1 MKNKIL
7 LSTLPALLLM
17 ACNSGTTTSNAP
29 APIPSPTP
37 SPSTTYAYFVYQP
50 ATNES
55 DSYTQCVATANGIES
70 STCTTVSLGTSFA
83 AQTISFNKNYAYIAN
98 NSNTSYY
105 QCLVNENGIESST
118 CTIVTPTVNGLNYIY
133 QMAFNSNYAFIEYGT
148 GYAQCNYSESG
159 LIDSTSCTSHTPSQI
174 TDAQGLAINA
184 NYAYFAAN
192 NSINESSYFT
202 QCPILNGAIESA
214 SCSSVA
220 LPNSPG
226 NAQGIVLNGS
236 YAYFAN
242 GSPST
247 YTQCPVG
254 NDNSISSG
262 ECIVYTPPGNGALH
276 NAQQVAIN
284 GSYAYFANA
293 YGNTSYYTQCLVTAS
308 GIESS
313 TCTNYTPGAYESDV
327 MRGIS
332 FYALPN

>member
-7 LSTLPALLLM
+7 LSTLPALLLI
-17 ACNSGTTTSNAP
+17 ACNSGTTTSNPP

-37 SPSTTYAYFVYQP
+37 SPSTTYAYFLYQP

-70 STCTTVSLGTSFA
+70 STCFTVGLPGTRTGG
-83 AQTISFNKNYAYIAN
+83 QTISFNGNYAYIAN
-98 NSNTSYY
+98 NSESSYT
-105 QCLVNENGIESST
+105 QCQVNESGIESST
-118 CTIVTPTVNGLNYIY
+118 CTIVQPQVTGLNHIY
-133 QMAFNSNYAFIEYGT
+133 QMAFNSSYVFIEYGN
-148 GYAQCNYSESG
+148 GYAQCSYSKSG
-159 LIDSTSCTSHTPSQI
+159 LIAPTSCTSHTPNSI
-174 TDAQGLAINA
+174 SDGQGIAINS
-184 NYAYFAAN
+184 NYAYFALN
-192 NSINESSYFT
+192 DVESYV
-202 QCPILNGAIESA
+202 QCRISNYSIESL

-262 ECIVYTPPGNGALH
+262 ECIVYTPAGNGALH

-313 TCTNYTPGAYESDV
+313 TCTNYTPGAYESDA